1 MEKKQKINC
10 TVSSCK
16 YNNNDEKSCKL
27 EQIIVTPVSNCNT
40 KKKDESMCGSYE
52 NNQIK
57 NRGSKKET
65 AEKIRILEII

>member
-10 TVSSCK
+10 TVSSSK
-16 YNNNDEKSCKL
+16 YNNNDEKSCEL

-52 NNQIK
+52 K
-57 NRGSKKET
+57 N
-65 AEKIRILEII
+65 